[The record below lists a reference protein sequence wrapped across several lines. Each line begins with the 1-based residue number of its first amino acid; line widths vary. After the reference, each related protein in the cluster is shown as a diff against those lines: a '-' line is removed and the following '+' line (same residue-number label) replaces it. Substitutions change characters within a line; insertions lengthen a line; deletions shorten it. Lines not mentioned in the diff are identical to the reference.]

1 MRNARTVVLALLL
14 LAVAGCDGYDPT
26 SLGPAVGGHVYDAIT
41 NQPVE
46 GAMIEIGGRV
56 GASAFNGVF
65 WIAEVPRGTHQLRV
79 TKSGYTEYLVEVK
92 VEGSVSDRKVYLA
105 K

>member
-1 MRNARTVVLALLL
+1 MRNTRIVALALLL
-14 LAVAGCDGYDPT
+14 LAVAGCDAYDPT
-26 SLGPAVGGHVYDAIT
+26 GIGPAIGGHVYDAVT

-46 GAMIEIGGRV
+46 GAMIEVGGRV

-65 WIAEVPRGTHQLRV
+65 WIPNVPRGTHQLRV
-79 TKSGYTEYLVEVK
+79 TKSGYTEYIAEVK
-92 VEGSVSDRKVYLA
+92 MEGSISDRNIYLA

>member
-1 MRNARTVVLALLL
+1 MRNARIAALALLL

-26 SLGPAVGGHVYDAIT
+26 GIGPAVGGRVYDAVT

-46 GAMIEIGGRV
+46 GATIEIGGRA
-56 GASAFNGVF
+56 GASAFNGVY
-65 WIAEVPRGTHQLRV
+65 WIPEVPRGTHQLRV
-79 TKSGYTEYLVEVK
+79 TKTGYTEYLAEVK
-92 VEGSVSDRKVYLA
+92 VEGSIADKNIYLA

>member
-1 MRNARTVVLALLL
+1 MRNRRIVALALLL
-14 LAVAGCDGYDPT
+14 LAVAGCDAYDPT
-26 SLGPAVGGHVYDAIT
+26 GIGPAVGGHVYDAVT

-46 GAMIEIGGRV
+46 GAMIEVGGRV
-56 GASAFNGVF
+56 GASAFNGVY
-65 WIAEVPRGTHQLRV
+65 WIPNVPRGTHQLRV

-92 VEGSVSDRKVYLA
+92 VEGSVPNVAIHLA